1 MEKRSGMKYI
11 INENN
16 NPRYNLALEEYVL
29 KNLDGEYFF
38 LWQNEPTIV
47 IGKHQNTI
55 SEINLDYVEKKGI
68 HVVRRM
74 SGGGAVYHDLGNI
87 NFSFIQE
94 KKDLADFDFSFF
106 TRPIVDLL
114 GELGIKAEFNSRNDL
129 AIDGKK
135 FSGNAQYIFKKKILH
150 HGTLL
155 FNSEMDELVN
165 SLKVSKDKIESK
177 GLKSIKSR
185 VANIKDY
192 IGEDSKIKEVS
203 DFKVALFEHMKNR
216 MEEFEEY
223 VLTENDKKEIEKLKK
238 EKYDKWEWNYGE
250 SPEADIHR
258 QRKYTAGKVE
268 SYIKLKDGLI
278 ENIKLYGDFF
288 SSREIED
295 LESGLK
301 GKKYMIS
308 EIAEYLKTVNVS
320 EYFSGFSEEEILDV
334 II

>member
-1 MEKRSGMKYI
+1 MKYI

-155 FNSEMDELVN
+155 FNSEMEELVN

-203 DFKVALFEHMKNR
+203 DFKDALFEHMKNR
-216 MEEFEEY
+216 MEEFQEY
-223 VLTENDKKEIEKLKK
+223 VLTENDRKEIEKLKK

-278 ENIKLYGDFF
+278 ENIKLFGDFF

-295 LESGLK
+295 LENGLK
-301 GKKYMIS
+301 GKKYMKS

>member
-1 MEKRSGMKYI
+1 MKYI

-155 FNSEMDELVN
+155 FNSEMEELVN

-185 VANIKDY
+185 VANIKDH

-203 DFKVALFEHMKNR
+203 DFKDALFEHMKNR

-295 LESGLK
+295 LENGLK

>member
-1 MEKRSGMKYI
+1 MKYI

-155 FNSEMDELVN
+155 FNSEMEELVN

-185 VANIKDY
+185 VANIKDH
-192 IGEDSKIKEVS
+192 IGKDSKIKEVS
-203 DFKVALFEHMKNR
+203 DFKDALFEHMKNR

-295 LESGLK
+295 LENGLK
-301 GKKYMIS
+301 GKKYMIN

>member
-1 MEKRSGMKYI
+1 MKYI

-16 NPRYNLALEEYVL
+16 NPKYNLALEEYVL

-106 TRPIVDLL
+106 TKPIVELL

-155 FNSEMDELVN
+155 FNSEMEELVN

-185 VANIKDY
+185 VANIKDH

-203 DFKVALFEHMKNR
+203 DFKDALFEHMKNR
-216 MEEFEEY
+216 MEEFQEY
-223 VLTENDKKEIEKLKK
+223 VLTENDRKEIEKLKK

-278 ENIKLYGDFF
+278 ENIKLFGDFF

-295 LESGLK
+295 LENGLK
-301 GKKYMIS
+301 GKKYMKS

>member
-1 MEKRSGMKYI
+1 MKYI

-114 GELGIKAEFNSRNDL
+114 DELGIKAEFNSRNDL

-155 FNSEMDELVN
+155 FNSEMEELVN

-185 VANIKDY
+185 VANIKNY

-203 DFKVALFEHMKNR
+203 DFKNALFEHMKNR
-216 MEEFEEY
+216 MEEFEEH

-258 QRKYTAGKVE
+258 QRKYAAGKAE

-295 LESGLK
+295 FENGLK
-301 GKKYMIS
+301 GKKYMKS

>member
-1 MEKRSGMKYI
+1 MKYI

-114 GELGIKAEFNSRNDL
+114 DELGIKAEFNSRNDL

-155 FNSEMDELVN
+155 FNSEMEELVN

-185 VANIKDY
+185 VANIKNY

-203 DFKVALFEHMKNR
+203 DFKNALFEHMKNR
-216 MEEFEEY
+216 MEEFEEH

-258 QRKYTAGKVE
+258 QRKYAAGKAE

-295 LESGLK
+295 LENGLK
-301 GKKYMIS
+301 GKKYMKS

>member
-1 MEKRSGMKYI
+1 MKYI

-155 FNSEMDELVN
+155 FNSEMEELVN

-185 VANIKDY
+185 VANIKDH

-295 LESGLK
+295 LENGLK

>member
-1 MEKRSGMKYI
+1 MKYI

-155 FNSEMDELVN
+155 FNSEMEELVN

-203 DFKVALFEHMKNR
+203 DFKDALFEHMKNR

-301 GKKYMIS
+301 GKKYMIN